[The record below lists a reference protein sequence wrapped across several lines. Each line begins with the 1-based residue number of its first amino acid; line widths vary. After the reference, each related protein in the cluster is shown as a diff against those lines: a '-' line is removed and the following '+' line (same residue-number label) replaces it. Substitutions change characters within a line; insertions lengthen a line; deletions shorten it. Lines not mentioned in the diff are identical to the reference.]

1 MGLRVSVYRSSLGD
15 CTNGGVSS
23 KYDNLTVVNADGP
36 FDPSEDAPAA
46 KLVVGPYDTI
56 RLVPV
61 DLLETNAWVMFGG
74 NLASTSDS
82 RFGEAIEKLG
92 GDRFAAAVKIFDRVE

>member
-1 MGLRVSVYRSSLGD
+1 MGLRVNVYRAAGRD

-23 KYDNLTVVNADGP
+23 KYDTLTVVNADGP
-36 FDPSEDAPAA
+36 FDPSDDAPAA
-46 KLVVGPYDTI
+46 KLLIGPYDTI

-61 DLLETNAWVMFGG
+61 ELDEQNVWVMFGG

-92 GDRFAAAVKIFDRVE
+92 GDRFAAAVNIFDRVE